1 MRARTRDGEWVVI
14 RAGGYDGEHP
24 PRRVVMTIEQAQ
36 LPEIA
41 SLAAAAHGLT
51 RRESEVFV
59 RILAGDSRDE
69 MARALCISPYT
80 VQDHLKSIYA
90 KTGVNSRRGLV
101 AMLVHSEYL
110 PRLGSPV
117 GADGWFASGTAKRPA

>member
-1 MRARTRDGEWVVI
+1 VVI
-14 RAGGYDGEHP
+14 RAGGYDGERL
-24 PRRVVMTIEQAQ
+24 PRRVVMTIERAQ

-41 SLAAAAHGLT
+41 SLAAAAHELA

-59 RILAGDSRDE
+59 RILAGESRDE
-69 MARALCISPYT
+69 MAPALYISPST

-90 KTGVNSRRGLV
+90 TAGVNSRRGLV

-117 GADGWFASGTAKRPA
+117 RPDGWFASTTGKRPA

>member
-1 MRARTRDGEWVVI
+1 MS
-14 RAGGYDGEHP
+14 
-24 PRRVVMTIEQAQ
+24 TIEQAQ

-41 SLAAAAHGLT
+41 SPAAVAHGLT

-59 RILAGDSRDE
+59 HLLAGESRDE
-69 MARALCISPYT
+69 IARALYISPYT
-80 VQDHLKSIYA
+80 VQDHLKRIYA

-117 GADGWFASGTAKRPA
+117 GPDGGYASANGQRPA